1 MHTSMFVIHV
11 SILSQFPALQVDPTN
26 PLARPRVP
34 HELLFVVG
42 GWSGGSPTNIVET
55 YDTRADRWVVCE
67 TMDTG
72 EAGGQTTKSF
82 SKD

>member
-1 MHTSMFVIHV
+1 MN
-11 SILSQFPALQVDPTN
+11 N
-26 PLARPRVP
+26 PIARPRVP

-55 YDTRADRWVVCE
+55 YDTRADRWIVCE

-72 EAGGQTTKSF
+72 GCQENTLDIFVLKCSLICLF
-82 SKD
+82 VFIR

>member
-1 MHTSMFVIHV
+1 MIIIIISVIRNCN
-11 SILSQFPALQVDPTN
+11 LPFDQVDFTN

-55 YDTRADRWVVCE
+55 YDVRADRWIVCE
-67 TMDTG
+67 SMDTG
-72 EAGGQTTKSF
+72 MLTHRRTANLYVI
-82 SKD
+82 